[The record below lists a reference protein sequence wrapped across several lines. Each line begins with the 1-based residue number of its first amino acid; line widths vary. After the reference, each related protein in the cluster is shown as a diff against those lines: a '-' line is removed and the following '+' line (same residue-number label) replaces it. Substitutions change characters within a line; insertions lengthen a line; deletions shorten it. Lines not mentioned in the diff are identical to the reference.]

1 VSAAEQTRPAAGQT
15 RPAAGQTRPAA
26 GQTRPAAEPDGTLR
40 KAILPLWAVYGIALG
55 ILAPSSTL
63 ALSTGLISE
72 TAGNLSWLTWVVTS
86 VIVLSFALGIS
97 WLTRRFTSTGG
108 LYGLAARAGGRTG
121 GYSVMS
127 AHVLALL
134 LAGPACALGAAI
146 YLDAWLQRVGM
157 PPGHSAAVISLL
169 VVGVVAANAWLCYR
183 EVKLSA
189 RLLLAIEFAT
199 VGVILILFCVVLI
212 KAPGGVIDPRQLH
225 FSGMHVPT
233 ILAAGGFAVFA
244 LAGFENVATLGR
256 EARNPRR
263 SIGLAMTGS
272 IVGLGLLYVFAS
284 YVIVLGFKGI
294 SFASSAA
301 PLDTLANRN
310 GVGWLGYAIDLG
322 VAVSFFGSS
331 LGIMAGTSRTVY
343 TLARDRVLP
352 ARLARVHATQR
363 TPVAAVAA
371 LGVLYLVL
379 GIAGAALTNPDNSY
393 GYLGTLSGYL
403 LVLAYGLTTLVAGV
417 YATRTR
423 SLRAGIALTTLV
435 ALSGIALVYWFSF
448 HPFPQGAY
456 GIVAWCFVGCVA
468 LAVIAYAALRLRWP
482 AALARIGRSDR
493 AAGADEPEPE
503 PVPATAQGQ
512 AALASGRQ

>member
-1 VSAAEQTRPAAGQT
+1 MSAVNQARRAAEQ
-15 RPAAGQTRPAA
+15 
-26 GQTRPAAEPDGTLR
+26 DGTLR
-40 KAILPLWAVYGIALG
+40 KGVLPLWAVYGIALG

-72 TAGNLSWLTWVVTS
+72 TAGNLSWLTWVVTA

-97 WLTRRFTSTGG
+97 WLTRRFATTGG
-108 LYGLAARAGGRTG
+108 LYGLAARAGGRAG
-121 GYSVMS
+121 GFSVMT

-134 LAGPACALGAAI
+134 LAGPACALGSAI
-146 YLDAWLQRVGM
+146 YLDAWLERVGM
-157 PPGHSAAVISLL
+157 PAAHPAVVISILTAL
-169 VVGVVAANAWLCYR
+169 VVAANAWLCYR

-212 KAPGGVIDPRQLH
+212 KAPGGIIDSRQLH
-225 FSGMHVPT
+225 FGGMNVGS
-233 ILAAGGFAVFA
+233 ILEAGGFAVFA
-244 LAGFENVATLGR
+244 LAGFENVVTLGR

-263 SIGLAMTGS
+263 AIGLAMTGS

-294 SFASSAA
+294 SFASSPA
-301 PLDTLANRN
+301 PLDTLASRN
-310 GVGWLGYAIDLG
+310 NVGWLGYPIDLG

-352 ARLARVHATQR
+352 GPLAKVHATQR
-363 TPVAAVAA
+363 TPVTAVTA
-371 LGVLYLVL
+371 LAVLYLVL

-417 YATRTR
+417 YAARTR

-435 ALSGIALVYWFSF
+435 ALAGIFLVYWYSF
-448 HPFPQGAY
+448 RPFPQGAY
-456 GIVAWCFVGCVA
+456 GVVAWCFAGCVV
-468 LAVIAYAALRLRWP
+468 LAVITYVTLRLGWP
-482 AALARIGRSDR
+482 DALAKIGRTDR
-493 AAGADEPEPE
+493 AAQADAPEE
-503 PVPATAQGQ
+503 IPAAAVSQAAPHAAAPHAAAPQAAPQAAQG
-512 AALASGRQ
+512 R

>member
-1 VSAAEQTRPAAGQT
+1 MKPGAHAGPAADQ
-15 RPAAGQTRPAA
+15 
-26 GQTRPAAEPDGTLR
+26 DGTLR
-40 KAILPLWAVYGIALG
+40 KGILPLWAVYGIALG

-72 TAGNLSWLTWVVTS
+72 TAGNLSWLTWVVTT

-97 WLTRRFTSTGG
+97 WLTRRFTTTGG
-108 LYGLAARAGGRTG
+108 LYGLASRAGGSGG

-127 AHVLALL
+127 AHLLALL
-134 LAGPACALGAAI
+134 LAGPACALGSAI
-146 YLDAWLQRVGM
+146 YLDAWLERVGL
-157 PPGHSAAVISLL
+157 PAGNPAVTISIL
-169 VVGVVAANAWLCYR
+169 VVLVVAANALLCYR

-189 RLLLAIEFAT
+189 KLLLAIEFAT
-199 VGVILILFCVVLI
+199 VGVILVLFCVVLAR
-212 KAPGGVIDPRQLH
+212 APGGIIDSRQLH
-225 FSGMHVPT
+225 FGGMHVT
-233 ILAAGGFAVFA
+233 SILAAGGFAVFA

-263 SIGLAMTGS
+263 AIGLAMIGS
-272 IVGLGLLYVFAS
+272 IAGLGLLYVFAS
-284 YVIVLGFKGI
+284 YVIVLGFKGL
-294 SFASSAA
+294 SFASSPA
-301 PLDTLANRN
+301 PLDTLASRG

-379 GIAGAALTNPDNSY
+379 GVAGAALTNPDSSY

-403 LVLAYGLTTLVAGV
+403 LVLAYGLTTVVAGV
-417 YATRTR
+417 YAARTG
-423 SLRAGIALTTLV
+423 SFRAGIALTTLV
-435 ALSGIALVYWFSF
+435 AAAGIALVYWFSF
-448 HPFPQGAY
+448 RPFPQGAY
-456 GIVAWCFVGCVA
+456 GVVAWCFAGSVA
-468 LAVIAYAALRLRWP
+468 LGVVVYAVLRLRWP
-482 AALARIGRSDR
+482 AALAKIGRTDG
-493 AAGADEPEPE
+493 AADADEPEQI
-503 PVPATAQGQ
+503 PAAAAGQ
-512 AALASGRQ
+512 PALASGRQ

>member
-1 VSAAEQTRPAAGQT
+1 MSAAERAP
-15 RPAAGQTRPAA
+15 
-26 GQTRPAAEPDGTLR
+26 TRPAAERDGTLR
-40 KAILPLWAVYGIALG
+40 RGILPLWAVYGIALG

-72 TAGNLSWLTWVVTS
+72 TAGNLSWLTWVVTA

-97 WLTRRFTSTGG
+97 WLTRRFATTGG
-108 LYGLAARAGGRTG
+108 LYGLAARAGGQAG
-121 GYSVMS
+121 GFSVMT

-134 LAGPACALGAAI
+134 LAGPACALGSAI
-146 YLDAWLQRVGM
+146 YLDAWLERVGM
-157 PPGHSAAVISLL
+157 SAAHPAVVISLL
-169 VVGVVAANAWLCYR
+169 TVLVVAANAWLCYR

-199 VGVILILFCVVLI
+199 VGVILVLFCVVLA
-212 KAPGGVIDPRQLH
+212 KAPGGVIDSRQLH
-225 FSGMHVPT
+225 FGGMHISS
-233 ILAAGGFAVFA
+233 ILEAGGFAVFA
-244 LAGFENVATLGR
+244 LAGFENVVTLGR

-263 SIGLAMTGS
+263 AIGLAMTGS

-301 PLDTLANRN
+301 PLDTLASRN
-310 GVGWLGYAIDLG
+310 GVGWLGYLIDLG

-352 ARLARVHATQR
+352 GRLATVSDTQR
-363 TPVAAVAA
+363 TPVAAVTA
-371 LGVLYLVL
+371 LAVLYLIL
-379 GIAGAALTNPDNSY
+379 GIAGAAITNPDNSY

-417 YATRTR
+417 YAARTR

-435 ALSGIALVYWFSF
+435 AIAGIAVVYWFSF

-456 GIVAWCFVGCVA
+456 GVVAWCFFGCVA
-468 LAVIAYAALRLRWP
+468 AAVGCYLALRFGWP
-482 AALARIGRSDR
+482 AALARIGRTDR
-493 AAGADEPEPE
+493 TAQADEQQEISPTTPSS
-503 PVPATAQGQ
+503 AGLAQG
-512 AALASGRQ
+512 R

>member
-1 VSAAEQTRPAAGQT
+1 MSAAEQARPTAAQ
-15 RPAAGQTRPAA
+15 
-26 GQTRPAAEPDGTLR
+26 DGTLR
-40 KAILPLWAVYGIALG
+40 RGVLPLWAVYGIALG

-72 TAGNLSWLTWVVTS
+72 TAGNLSWLTWVVTA

-97 WLTRRFTSTGG
+97 WLTRRFACTGG
-108 LYGLAARAGGRTG
+108 LYGLAARAGGRSG
-121 GYSVMS
+121 GFSVMS

-134 LAGPACALGAAI
+134 LAGPACALGSAI
-146 YLDAWLQRVGM
+146 YLDAWLERVGV
-157 PPGHSAAVISLL
+157 PAGHPAVVISILTAL
-169 VVGVVAANAWLCYR
+169 VVAANAWLCYR

-212 KAPGGVIDPRQLH
+212 KAPGGIIDRRQLH
-225 FSGMHVPT
+225 FGGMNVAS
-233 ILAAGGFAVFA
+233 ILEAGGFAVFA

-263 SIGLAMTGS
+263 AIGLAMTGS

-294 SFASSAA
+294 SFASSPA
-301 PLDTLANRN
+301 PLDTLASRN
-310 GVGWLGYAIDLG
+310 NVGWLGYPIDLG

-352 ARLARVHATQR
+352 GRLAKVHATQR
-363 TPVAAVAA
+363 TPVTAVTALAA
-371 LGVLYLVL
+371 LYLIL

-417 YATRTR
+417 YAARTG

-435 ALSGIALVYWFSF
+435 AMAGIALVYWFSF
-448 HPFPQGAY
+448 RPFPQGAY
-456 GIVAWCFVGCVA
+456 GVVAWVFAGCVV
-468 LAVIAYAALRLRWP
+468 LAVSTYATLRLRWP
-482 AALARIGRSDR
+482 AVLAKIGRTDR
-493 AAGADEPEPE
+493 AAQADEPEEIPVA
-503 PVPATAQGQ
+503 VPAQ
-512 AALASGRQ
+512 AGLAHEAHGAHEAHAYDAYDAYGA

>member
-1 VSAAEQTRPAAGQT
+1 MN
-15 RPAAGQTRPAA
+15 
-26 GQTRPAAEPDGTLR
+26 AAEPARSAEEQDGTLR
-40 KAILPLWAVYGIALG
+40 KGILPLWAVYGIALG

-72 TAGNLSWLTWVVTS
+72 TAGNFSWLTWVVTA

-121 GYSVMS
+121 GFSVMS

-134 LAGPACALGAAI
+134 LAGPACALGSAI
-146 YLDAWLQRVGM
+146 YLDAWLERVGM
-157 PPGHSAAVISLL
+157 PAGHSSAVVSVL
-169 VVGVVAANAWLCYR
+169 VVLVVAVNAWLCYR

-199 VGVILILFCVVLI
+199 VGVILILFCVVLV
-212 KAPGGVIDPRQLH
+212 KAPGGIVDSRQLH
-225 FSGMHVPT
+225 FGGMHVAS
-233 ILAAGGFAVFA
+233 ILEAGGFAVFA

-263 SIGLAMTGS
+263 AIGLAMTGS
-272 IVGLGLLYVFAS
+272 IVALGLLYVFAS
-284 YVIVLGFKGI
+284 YVIVLGFKGM
-294 SFASSAA
+294 SFASSPA
-301 PLDTLANRN
+301 PLDTLASRN
-310 GVGWLGYAIDLG
+310 GVGWLGYVIDLG
-322 VAVSFFGSS
+322 VAISFFGSS

-352 ARLARVHATQR
+352 ARLATVHPTHR
-363 TPVAAVAA
+363 TPVAAVTA

-417 YATRTR
+417 YAARTG

-435 ALSGIALVYWFSF
+435 ALAGIALVYWFSF
-448 HPFPQGAY
+448 RPFPQGAY
-456 GIVAWCFVGCVA
+456 GVVAWCFIGCVA
-468 LAVIAYAALRLRWP
+468 LAALTYAALRIRWP
-482 AALARIGRSDR
+482 VVLAKIGCTDR
-493 AAGADEPEPE
+493 AARADEPEQ
-503 PVPATAQGQ
+503 VSPAAQSQATLTAE
-512 AALASGRQ
+512 RQ

>member
-1 VSAAEQTRPAAGQT
+1 MSAAEPAG
-15 RPAAGQTRPAA
+15 
-26 GQTRPAAEPDGTLR
+26 PAAEQDGTLR
-40 KAILPLWAVYGIALG
+40 KGILPLWAVYGIALG

-72 TAGNLSWLTWVVTS
+72 TAGNLSWLTWVVTA

-121 GYSVMS
+121 GFSVMS

-134 LAGPACALGAAI
+134 LAGPACALGSAI
-146 YLDAWLQRVGM
+146 YLDAWLERVGM
-157 PPGHSAAVISLL
+157 PAGHSAAVVSTL
-169 VVGVVAANAWLCYR
+169 VVLVVAANAWLCYR

-199 VGVILILFCVVLI
+199 VGVILILFCIVLI
-212 KAPGGVIDPRQLH
+212 KAPGGIIDSRQLH
-225 FSGMHVPT
+225 FGGMHVASV
-233 ILAAGGFAVFA
+233 LEAGGFAVFA

-263 SIGLAMTGS
+263 AIGLAMTGS
-272 IVGLGLLYVFAS
+272 IMALGLLYVFAS

-294 SFASSAA
+294 SFASSSA
-301 PLDTLANRN
+301 PLDTLATRN
-310 GVGWLGYAIDLG
+310 DVGWLSYLIDLG

-352 ARLARVHATQR
+352 GRLARVHARQR
-363 TPVAAVAA
+363 TPVTAVTALAA
-371 LGVLYLVL
+371 LYLVL
-379 GIAGAALTNPDNSY
+379 GVAGAALTSPDNSY

-417 YATRTR
+417 YAARTG
-423 SLRAGIALTTLV
+423 SFRAGIALTTLV
-435 ALSGIALVYWFSF
+435 ALGGVVLVYWYSF

-456 GIVAWCFVGCVA
+456 GVVAWCFAGCVA
-468 LAVIAYAALRLRWP
+468 LAVVIYAALRLRWP
-482 AALARIGRSDR
+482 AALAKIGRTDR
-493 AAGADEPEPE
+493 SAQADEPPE
-503 PVPATAQGQ
+503 GSPTAPTAPASSLAQGPS
-512 AALASGRQ
+512 LA

>member
-1 VSAAEQTRPAAGQT
+1 MSAAERAPA
-15 RPAAGQTRPAA
+15 
-26 GQTRPAAEPDGTLR
+26 RPAAEQDGTLR
-40 KAILPLWAVYGIALG
+40 RGILPLWAVYGIALG

-72 TAGNLSWLTWVVTS
+72 TAGNLSWLTWVVTA

-97 WLTRRFTSTGG
+97 WLTRRFATTGG
-108 LYGLAARAGGRTG
+108 LYGLAARAGGQTG
-121 GYSVMS
+121 AFSVMT

-134 LAGPACALGAAI
+134 LAGPACALGSAI
-146 YLDAWLQRVGM
+146 YLDAWLERVGM
-157 PPGHSAAVISLL
+157 SAAHPALVISLL
-169 VVGVVAANAWLCYR
+169 TVLVVAANAWLCYR

-199 VGVILILFCVVLI
+199 VGVILVLFCVVLA
-212 KAPGGVIDPRQLH
+212 KAPGGVIDSRQLH
-225 FSGMHVPT
+225 FGGMHVSS
-233 ILAAGGFAVFA
+233 ILEAGGFAVFA
-244 LAGFENVATLGR
+244 LAGFENVVTLGR

-263 SIGLAMTGS
+263 AIGLAMTGS
-272 IVGLGLLYVFAS
+272 IVGLGVLYVFAS

-301 PLDTLANRN
+301 PLDTLASRN
-310 GVGWLGYAIDLG
+310 GVGWLGYLIDLG

-352 ARLARVHATQR
+352 GRLAKVSDAQR
-363 TPVAAVAA
+363 TPVAAVTA
-371 LGVLYLVL
+371 LAVLYLIL
-379 GIAGAALTNPDNSY
+379 GIAGAAITNPDNSY

-417 YATRTR
+417 YAARTR

-435 ALSGIALVYWFSF
+435 AIAGIVLVYWFSF

-456 GIVAWCFVGCVA
+456 GVVAWCFFGCVTA
-468 LAVIAYAALRLRWP
+468 AVGTYLTLRFGWP
-482 AALARIGRSDR
+482 AALARIGRTDR
-493 AAGADEPEPE
+493 TAQADEQQEISPTTPSS
-503 PVPATAQGQ
+503 AGLAQG
-512 AALASGRQ
+512 R

>member
-1 VSAAEQTRPAAGQT
+1 MNQAQHA
-15 RPAAGQTRPAA
+15 
-26 GQTRPAAEPDGTLR
+26 RPAAEPNPAEPNPDGSLR
-40 KAILPLWAVYGIALG
+40 RGILPLWAVYGIALG

-72 TAGNLSWLTWVVTS
+72 TAGNLSWLTWVVTA

-97 WLTRRFTSTGG
+97 WLTRRFACTGG
-108 LYGLAARAGGRTG
+108 LYGLAARAGGRAG
-121 GYSVMS
+121 GFSVMS

-134 LAGPACALGAAI
+134 LAGPACALGSAI
-146 YLDAWLQRVGM
+146 YLDAWLERIGL
-157 PPGHSAAVISLL
+157 PAGHQAAVVSVLTVL
-169 VVGVVAANAWLCYR
+169 VVAANAWLCYR

-199 VGVILILFCVVLI
+199 VGVILILFCVVLA
-212 KAPGGVIDPRQLH
+212 KAPGGIIDRRQLH
-225 FSGMHVPT
+225 FGGMHVAS
-233 ILAAGGFAVFA
+233 ILEAGGFAVFA

-263 SIGLAMTGS
+263 AIGLAMTGS

-301 PLDTLANRN
+301 PLDTLASRN
-310 GVGWLGYAIDLG
+310 GVGWLGYLIDLG

-352 ARLARVHATQR
+352 ARLAKVHATQR
-363 TPVAAVAA
+363 TPVAAVTA
-371 LGVLYLVL
+371 LGLLYLVL
-379 GIAGAALTNPDNSY
+379 GVAGAALTNPDNSY

-417 YATRTR
+417 YAARTG
-423 SLRAGIALTTLV
+423 SLRAGIAATTLI
-435 ALSGIALVYWFSF
+435 ALAGIALVYWFSF
-448 HPFPQGAY
+448 RPFPQGAY
-456 GIVAWCFVGCVA
+456 GVVAWFFIGCVA

-482 AALARIGRSDR
+482 AALARIGRTDR
-493 AAGADEPEPE
+493 AGLAEAPE
-503 PVPATAQGQ
+503 PVPS
-512 AALASGRQ
+512 AALSQALLSTDSLATDTLVTEGQ

>member
-1 VSAAEQTRPAAGQT
+1 MSAAEQVG
-15 RPAAGQTRPAA
+15 
-26 GQTRPAAEPDGTLR
+26 PAAEQDGTLR
-40 KAILPLWAVYGIALG
+40 KGILPLWAVYGIALG

-72 TAGNLSWLTWVVTS
+72 TAGNLSWLTWVVTA

-121 GYSVMS
+121 GFSVMS

-134 LAGPACALGAAI
+134 LAGPACALGSAI
-146 YLDAWLQRVGM
+146 YLDAWLERVGM
-157 PPGHSAAVISLL
+157 PAGHSAAVVSML
-169 VVGVVAANAWLCYR
+169 VVLVVAASAWLCYR

-189 RLLLAIEFAT
+189 RLLLAIEFGT
-199 VGVILILFCVVLI
+199 VGVILILFCVVLV
-212 KAPGGVIDPRQLH
+212 KAPGGIIDSRQLH
-225 FSGMHVPT
+225 FGGMHVASV
-233 ILAAGGFAVFA
+233 LEAGGFAVFA

-263 SIGLAMTGS
+263 AIGLAMTGS
-272 IVGLGLLYVFAS
+272 IVALGLLYVFAS

-294 SFASSAA
+294 SFASSPA
-301 PLDTLANRN
+301 PLDTLASRN
-310 GVGWLGYAIDLG
+310 DVGWLGYAIDLG

-331 LGIMAGTSRTVY
+331 LGIMAGTSRSVY

-363 TPVAAVAA
+363 TPIAAVTA
-371 LGVLYLVL
+371 LGVLYLIL
-379 GIAGAALTNPDNSY
+379 GVAGAALTNPDNSY

-417 YATRTR
+417 YAARTG
-423 SLRAGIALTTLV
+423 SFRAGVALTTLV
-435 ALSGIALVYWFSF
+435 ALAGLALVYWFSF
-448 HPFPQGAY
+448 RPFPQGAY
-456 GIVAWCFVGCVA
+456 GVVAWCFVGCVA

-482 AALARIGRSDR
+482 AALARIGRTDR
-493 AAGADEPEPE
+493 SAQADEPEQ
-503 PVPATAQGQ
+503 VSSAAQDQ
-512 AALASGRQ
+512 AALSSGRQ